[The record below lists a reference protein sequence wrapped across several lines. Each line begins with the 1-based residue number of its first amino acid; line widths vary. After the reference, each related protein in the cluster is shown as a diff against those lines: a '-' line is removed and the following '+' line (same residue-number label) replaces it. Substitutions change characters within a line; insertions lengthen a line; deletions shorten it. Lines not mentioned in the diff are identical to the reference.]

1 MHYAQY
7 KHQDPAL
14 IGEILKT
21 FPFAAILGNGT
32 KGPLVA
38 QAPMTYRNGATT
50 AGAVEFHLAKANP
63 IAGHLVRGAPITVHV
78 QGLGTS
84 ISPAWYT
91 ASFPTANSDRSKT
104 APTYSY
110 LSLVLNGHLERMDD
124 EALQAQIA
132 TLVHEF
138 ESSEGWRLDEL
149 APELWRGWRS
159 AIQGYRMEIESCD
172 IMAKI
177 DHGDT
182 AGDQTGISAGLRKR
196 SVLDD
201 SVIARFVDKYD
212 GSPASLTAPLRELRP
227 HQLPS

>member
-7 KHQDPAL
+7 KHHDPAL
-14 IGEILKT
+14 VGEILKT
-21 FPFAAILGNGT
+21 FPFAAILVNGT
-32 KGPLVA
+32 KWPAVA
-38 QAPMTYRNGATT
+38 QAPMTYRRGETS

-63 IAGHLVRGAPITVHV
+63 IADDLARGAPITVHV

-91 ASFPTANSDRSKT
+91 ASFPTPGSDRSRT

-110 LSLVLNGHLERMDD
+110 LSLVLNGHLEHMDD

-138 ESSEGWRLDEL
+138 ESAEGWRLAEL

-159 AIQGYRMEIESCD
+159 AIQGYRMEIESFE

-182 AGDQTGISAGLRKR
+182 AGDETGIAAGLRKR
-196 SVLDD
+196 SVMDD
-201 SVIARFVDKYD
+201 GAIARFVEKYD
-212 GSPASLTAPLRELRP
+212 GSPASLTALLRELRL